1 MNATTAITEV
11 YGRLDVT
18 IPEAEYEAGKV
29 STVSL
34 LLRNPFDT
42 PVEILDIQ
50 GPRSPHL
57 GEVLNNTNLLTD
69 ENDRQVVTQSSQKI
83 GWIQK
88 LTQGVRFSEISFGG
102 ISLEFPSERKSLN
115 ISAEPNS
122 EVEFNADLH
131 SYDSINVS
139 AEQGSKINISP
150 PETKQPKNQTMS
162 IQPHCEAV
170 RYFEISTA
178 GWLFFKPTRQ
188 TLNTQI
194 RYRIGGQEKSQVIT
208 TQFDVKPP
216 LLSMVVGAVVGAV
229 LGSLANVLTANLTL
243 QWQALAVNTGASV
256 VMSLIATIALSRK
269 TGAQGFITVEDFFG
283 GFVVGALIGY
293 GGTSY
298 FERAIMPEASK
309 QP

>member
-1 MNATTAITEV
+1 MDATAGITEV
-11 YGRLDVT
+11 FGRLDVT
-18 IPEAEYEAGKV
+18 IPEAVYEAGKI

-42 PVEILDIQ
+42 PVEILEIQ

-57 GEVLNNTNLLTD
+57 SEILDNPKLLANENNN
-69 ENDRQVVTQSSQKI
+69 QVITQPSPKI
-83 GWIQK
+83 GWLQQI
-88 LTQGVRFSEISFGG
+88 TQSLRLNEVSLGG
-102 ISLEFPSERKSLN
+102 ISFEFPSQRKSLN
-115 ISAEPNS
+115 ISAEANS
-122 EVEFNADLH
+122 EVEFIANSD

-139 AEQGSKINISP
+139 AEQGAKVKISP
-150 PETKQPKNQTMS
+150 EVTKQIKNQTIL

-170 RYFEISTA
+170 QYFRISTS
-178 GWLFFKPTRQ
+178 GWLFFTPTRQ

-229 LGSLANVLTANLTL
+229 LGSLANALTANLAL

-293 GGTSY
+293 GGASY